1 MYQPSMKDSTPIRSR
16 SAGWSRV
23 QSERVMFWLLA
34 VMGFTAATC
43 GILLIATD
51 GLGMS
56 TTDLEHSPSHSF
68 LFPGLLLSIVV
79 GGSQI
84 SAAGLQRARSSISLL
99 AVLGAGTALLGWILV
114 EAVMVPNGR
123 GLQAF
128 IFAYAVAEIAA
139 SISLLR
145 AASLNPGDRHDQS

>member
-1 MYQPSMKDSTPIRSR
+1 MSQPALIDSTPARSQR
-16 SAGWSRV
+16 TGWSRV
-23 QSERVMFWLLA
+23 QSERVLFWLLA

-56 TTDLEHSPSHSF
+56 TTDLEHSPFHPF

-84 SAAGLQRARSSISLL
+84 SAAGLQRERGRPSHCWRSLVRALPSL
-99 AVLGAGTALLGWILV
+99 AGSW
-114 EAVMVPNGR
+114 
-123 GLQAF
+123 
-128 IFAYAVAEIAA
+128 
-139 SISLLR
+139 LR
-145 AASLNPGDRHDQS
+145 Q